1 MGWLEKQK
9 LPRNQ
14 KVLTLIVPLSL
25 NVPQM
30 THFEKLSLCSGGNLE
45 ETPVVTFFKI
55 KKPLIK
61 KIVYFNGSRDK
72 HSKNNNDN

>member
-1 MGWLEKQK
+1 
-9 LPRNQ
+9 
-14 KVLTLIVPLSL
+14 
-25 NVPQM
+25 M

-72 HSKNNNDN
+72 HSKNSYDN